1 MQNDAPILRLWDLP
15 TRSVRASTQLL
26 RKRGPMQVV
35 AIPGSQFQ
43 KGGLAVTGAAQQ
55 SRLQPLPHLRLESLA
70 VASRPLQANCDLRS
84 GQVGGPASGA
94 RRDTKRK
101 RERTSRSCTAR

>member
-1 MQNDAPILRLWDLP
+1 MQNDVPILRLWDLP
-15 TRSVRASTQLL
+15 TRSVRASTQPL

-55 SRLQPLPHLRLESLA
+55 SRLQPLPHLRFA
-70 VASRPLQANCDLRS
+70 ICDLRFALAA
-84 GQVGGPASGA
+84 GPASGA

-101 RERTSRSCTAR
+101 RERTSRSCIAR